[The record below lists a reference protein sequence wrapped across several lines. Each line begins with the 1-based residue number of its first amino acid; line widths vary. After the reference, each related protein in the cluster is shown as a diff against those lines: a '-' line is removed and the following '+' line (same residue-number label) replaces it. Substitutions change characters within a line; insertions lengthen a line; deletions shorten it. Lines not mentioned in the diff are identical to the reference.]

1 MINLSRKLEDFFEDR
16 AVIAR
21 ENEVSTLFDDSFP
34 PMLYDRANKTSLHP
48 VFIPESY
55 DDDVRYTFNGIVAF
69 IQKSRALSLPDTSL
83 VDDL

>member
-48 VFIPESY
+48 IFIPESY
-55 DDDVRYTFNGIVAF
+55 DDDVRYNGIVAF